1 MLYSHDWVSRTETNF
16 TRDQIKTLL
25 TGRRPAGL
33 DEKGNVT
40 LDVVK
45 YLIYEPGPLPDAL
58 YNQAVE
64 VLGKEATVALI
75 HYSGYYCYLSCILNG
90 ANIPIPEPLEFWGSR
105 GNPQATIFG
114 VK

>member
-58 YNQAVE
+58 YNQAVQ
-64 VLGKEATVALI
+64 
-75 HYSGYYCYLSCILNG
+75 S
-90 ANIPIPEPLEFWGSR
+90 GSR
-105 GNPQATIFG
+105 GVGQGGYCGLDPL
-114 VK
+114 